1 MKYFL
6 ELVAHDLMQH
16 IGPDMSRPVVLFP
29 NKRASLFFNDYLLPA
44 DGKPMWAPR
53 YMTVNELF
61 LSLANLELADPIE
74 VICRLYR
81 LYREHV
87 NAEESLD
94 FFYGWGERIM
104 ADFDDVDKH
113 MVDARAL
120 FTNLRDYET
129 IATSEFLNEEQ
140 AEQIRRFVQDF
151 SLTQRS
157 EIRERYLK

>member
-16 IGPDMSRPVVLFP
+16 IGPDMSRTVVLFP

-81 LYREHV
+81 LFQ
-87 NAEESLD
+87 A
-94 FFYGWGERIM
+94 RIYF
-104 ADFDDVDKH
+104 AAFQ
-113 MVDARAL
+113 L
-120 FTNLRDYET
+120 F
-129 IATSEFLNEEQ
+129 
-140 AEQIRRFVQDF
+140 QIV
-151 SLTQRS
+151 
-157 EIRERYLK
+157 